1 MIELR
6 VAITTMS
13 LTLAGTCRA
22 PCVRKAHE

>member
-13 LTLAGTCRA
+13 LTLAVTSRA
-22 PCVRKAHE
+22 PCVHKAHE